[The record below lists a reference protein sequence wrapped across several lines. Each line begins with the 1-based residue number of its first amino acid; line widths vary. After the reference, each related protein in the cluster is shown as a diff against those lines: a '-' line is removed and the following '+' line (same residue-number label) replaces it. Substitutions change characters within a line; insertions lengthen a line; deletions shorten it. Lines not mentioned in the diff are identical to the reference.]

1 LLRAVTALDSCFV
14 SNTSIPVLSVLE
26 NTKLVLLFLHRAYE
40 LIAVATRKG
49 ITIWHVRLN
58 PGLDGR
64 LSVEKVAL
72 LSGYEGEV

>member
-1 LLRAVTALDSCFV
+1 V
-14 SNTSIPVLSVLE
+14 
-26 NTKLVLLFLHRAYE
+26 FLHRAYE

-58 PGLDGR
+58 PDLDGR
-64 LSVEKVAL
+64 LSVEKAAL